1 LLVSSFSGGGA
12 TTGASVSALPVEM
25 VKFKGY
31 EKDQGVQLTW
41 STETEFNS
49 LGFEIQHRTDGE
61 DWEILGFRNS
71 HGNSTSIKNYEYK
84 HQKALPG
91 VHYYKL
97 RAIDLDASFEDS
109 KIISVNVS
117 NEDFSTMIYPNP
129 VSNTNVIRYNRAGGS
144 LDLVVVYN
152 AQGQEIFRQNNLNDQ
167 EDDIVLPHV
176 LAVGVYN
183 VVFYSGQKSE
193 IQQLI
198 VQE

>member
-1 LLVSSFSGGGA
+1 M
-12 TTGASVSALPVEM
+12 SALPVEM
-25 VKFKGY
+25 VNFRGV

-41 STETEFNS
+41 STASEFNS

-71 HGNSTSIKNYEYK
+71 SGNSTTLKHYDYK

-91 VHYYKL
+91 VHYYKI
-97 RAIDLDASFEDS
+97 RAIDLDATFEDS

-117 NEDFSTMIYPNP
+117 NEHFSTLIYPNP
-129 VSNTNVIRYNRAGGS
+129 VTNTNVIRYNRAGGS

-152 AQGQEIFRQNNLNDQ
+152 AQGQEIYRENNLDDI
-167 EDDIVLPHV
+167 EDDIELPYI

-193 IQQLI
+193 IKQLI